1 VAERL
6 SGDPVLAAAAFPAA
20 RARAVV
26 APDAGAAS
34 AHAARLVARAAAS
47 TPGRFSL
54 VLSGGKT
61 PRPLFRMLARGLPGP
76 LPWER
81 VHAFWADERCVP
93 RGHPESNAGQAGA
106 LLLERVPIPAENVH
120 RIRGEDAPDRAAAS
134 YRRELER
141 CFGSG
146 PPAFDLVLLGL
157 GADGHTCSLFP
168 GSPALESPRA
178 AEPAV
183 APEGVRDRVTLT
195 PAGLRGARRIVFLV
209 TGAGKARAAAR
220 ALEGRGTPSELPSR
234 AVRPAAG
241 EPLWVLDREA
251 AAELRS
257 VAPAPGQAGPAG

>member
-6 SGDPVLAAAAFPAA
+6 SGDPALAGAAFPAA
-20 RARAVV
+20 GARALV

-34 AHAARLVARAAAS
+34 AHAARLVAGAAAS

-54 VLSGGKT
+54 VLSGGRA
-61 PRPLFRMLARGLPGP
+61 PRPLLGMLARGQPRT

-93 RGHPESNAGQAGA
+93 AGHPESNAGQARA

-120 RIRGEDAPDRAAAS
+120 RIRGEDPPGRAAAS
-134 YRRELER
+134 YRDELER
-141 CFGSG
+141 FFGSG
-146 PPAFDLVLLGL
+146 PPAFDVVLLGL

-195 PAGLRGARRIVFLV
+195 PAGLRGARRIVYLV
-209 TGAGKARAAAR
+209 TGPEKASAVAR
-220 ALEGRGTPSELPSR
+220 ALEGDGTPSELPSR

-251 AAELRS
+251 ATGLRS
-257 VAPAPGQAGPAG
+257 VAPGPGRADPAG